1 MISSNKQGHNQNQL
15 EQAGGNDEP
24 ENVEDM
30 RKENAKMKDIIL
42 KQNYQIEELWNLFK
56 QMANNIRRI
65 HSIMKYLK

>member
-1 MISSNKQGHNQNQL
+1 
-15 EQAGGNDEP
+15 
-24 ENVEDM
+24 M
-30 RKENAKMKDIIL
+30 RTENAKMKDIIL